1 MGSLN
6 NLGMI
11 LHMLSG
17 VALLLGS
24 ILFLRW
30 AWLQK
35 PVELMKWVKW
45 LVIAGVIGSLLSA
58 ALGIRG
64 GNRKHKK
71 IMKNDEKMLERMI
84 DKDMSSEKITQ

>member
-1 MGSLN
+1 
-6 NLGMI
+6 MI